1 MNLNTIFI
9 RVVAVWKGLMSK
21 IDQNANIKSCD
32 LFRREKKQYD
42 AICKSYATN
51 VIVFVFIEHVTF
63 FVSFSFFELQRNS
76 CWNVAAF
83 VVEWSS

>member
-32 LFRREKKQYD
+32 LLRREEKQYD
-42 AICKSYATN
+42 AICKSYAMN
-51 VIVFVFIEHVTF
+51 VIVLCLL
-63 FVSFSFFELQRNS
+63 SM
-76 CWNVAAF
+76 
-83 VVEWSS
+83 